1 MNPVL
6 KFHMSLSLA

>member
-6 KFHMSLSLA
+6 KFHISLPLA

>member
-6 KFHMSLSLA
+6 SLPLADGL